1 MSNIGFVSQGPK
13 RQAMSEI
20 TLHDPLDSQPLG
32 AGLNSSLGVKAWRSW
47 AQSKHSDTD
56 YRKRRIS
63 LDWNFKCTRLL
74 IALL

>member
-32 AGLNSSLGVKAWRSW
+32 AGLNSSLGVKAWKSW
-47 AQSKHSDTD
+47 SQSKHSDAD
-56 YRKRRIS
+56 DRKRKTFQ
-63 LDWNFKCTRLL
+63 L
-74 IALL
+74 